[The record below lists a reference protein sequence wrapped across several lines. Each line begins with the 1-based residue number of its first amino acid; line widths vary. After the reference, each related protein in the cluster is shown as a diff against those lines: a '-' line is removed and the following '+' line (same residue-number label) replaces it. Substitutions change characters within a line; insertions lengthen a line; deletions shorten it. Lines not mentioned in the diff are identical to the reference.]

1 MKYLIVL
8 LFACFGT
15 LSYAQKQQKQA
26 PSEVASTK
34 KAVKKISNGD
44 QLYLLSVDNKTQ
56 EISKAEFDKIDKDQI
71 EYVKVLK
78 DAGLISMYGEK
89 GKNGVV
95 LVVMKNNTTIKKK
108 QRQG

>member
-8 LFACFGT
+8 LFVGLGT
-15 LSYAQKQQKQA
+15 LTYAQKQQKQA

-34 KAVKKISNGD
+34 KAVKKVSHGD

-95 LVVMKNNTTIKKK
+95 LVVMKNNTAIKKK